1 MQWQVR
7 QSDHQE
13 SSCQDKG
20 EEVEG
25 NRWYGPGRRQLCKRW
40 RKAEDSKKEGLKVLW
55 AKISGKLIKPAEDR
69 AHPPTEKKEGESKLP
84 QKPIVVCMRAT
95 GGENQ
100 QNAGSLWQ

>member
-1 MQWQVR
+1 ME
-7 QSDHQE
+7 E

-25 NRWYGPGRRQLCKRW
+25 NQQYGLGRRRLCKRW

-55 AKISGKLIKPAEDR
+55 DEISGKLIKPAEGR
-69 AHPPTEKKEGESKLP
+69 AHPPTDKKEGEGESKLP
-84 QKPIVVCMRAT
+84 QKPIPVCMRAI

-100 QNAGSLWQ
+100 RNAGSFQR